1 MSRRKNKKCECLTKG
16 IKIALWC
23 FDESLD
29 ILKKYDDKVFYFHMD
44 MISMTKI
51 KLIEL
56 EKIIFVDL
64 DLGNKRGKGFKL
76 RDCRCVFKYLDAVM
90 NNICKYSVPFSNVWK
105 VMRIHP
111 QWLYYVIS

>member
-1 MSRRKNKKCECLTKG
+1 MSRVNDKKCKHISKA

-44 MISMTKI
+44 MISMSKV
-51 KLIEL
+51 KLVEL
-56 EKIIFVDL
+56 EKIIFIDL
-64 DLGNKRGKGFKL
+64 KLGSKQGTGFKL
-76 RDCRCVFKYLDAVM
+76 KDCRCVFKYLDAVM